1 MGHAVDITGQRFGEL
16 TAIEPTEKR
25 RNNCIIWRCQCSCG
39 KEVFVTAKD
48 LRSGNTTSCGCKRA
62 ENLEGK
68 RFGRLTVVYRT
79 SKSYQGNPIWHC
91 ICDCGNEVDVS
102 SRSLRTGNTKSCG
115 CLNFSSRPTPTDTI
129 GGTRVSALGSK
140 PPKTNTSGIRG
151 VSWSRKKQDWEA
163 YIKFQGKLYHLGH
176 YKKLEDAA
184 KARARAEEK
193 FFGPVIE
200 EFSEK

>member
-1 MGHAVDITGQRFGEL
+1 M
-16 TAIEPTEKR
+16 
-25 RNNCIIWRCQCSCG
+25 
-39 KEVFVTAKD
+39 
-48 LRSGNTTSCGCKRA
+48 
-62 ENLEGK
+62 
-68 RFGRLTVVYRT
+68 
-79 SKSYQGNPIWHC
+79 
-91 ICDCGNEVDVS
+91 
-102 SRSLRTGNTKSCG
+102 
-115 CLNFSSRPTPTDTI
+115 
-129 GGTRVSALGSK
+129 SALGSK